1 MNDLETLR
9 AAIEAARPYL
19 DCGDSSCRFALA
31 RRGVRTNGGCRCID
45 RGGAAPMV
53 ASSLAAVW
61 KAAVAVSERMAWK
74 PLDTLPQTSAQ
85 PVLVVAPR
93 GGSQGGPD
101 YRVSAGCYVRLDTE
115 QDPARRPTLW
125 MPIPEVEETEEKGA

>member
-19 DCGDSSCRFALA
+19 NCGDNSCHFAPTK
-31 RRGVRTNGGCRCID
+31 GGMRTNGGCCCID
-45 RGGAAPMV
+45 RARPFVAP
-53 ASSLAAVW
+53 ALAAVW
-61 KAAVAVSERMAWK
+61 KAAVAVSERMTWK
-74 PLDTLPQTSAQ
+74 PLDTLPQTSVQ
-85 PVLVVAPR
+85 PVLVVAPS
-93 GGSQGGPD
+93 GGFQDGPD

-125 MPIPEVEETEEKGA
+125 MPIPEVEGEDR